1 MVISNETSIK
11 ANRMNTPKYNS
22 KILFYGLLLY
32 LPVFYSQIGT
42 RIPAL
47 KSLRMEFL
55 IGMILIVIIVFKI
68 IQKEIE
74 LNENRFTYASI
85 VFFILLALMIPFAFI
100 KHTAFEIYIAYLK
113 FFLIYFMIISCIG
126 DEKRLRIF
134 TYLYLACISLL
145 FVEPF
150 ILSLQGKGFRF
161 NNHMMRLYGI
171 TGMFD
176 HPNQLGGI
184 TAANLSFFYFLML
197 SHKSK
202 FLKLLFLS
210 LIMISLQVI
219 MLTQSRTAFLTV
231 VAFGFF
237 AWLFSSHKV
246 KFLLILLSAGIV
258 IWNFAPEQTKDRF
271 RTLSHSLEVMDADS
285 DEVYTGNKEL
295 GSMNSRRILLR
306 NSIIIFLEN
315 PIFGVGIHNF
325 VSVSG
330 RRWNSWMPTHCLYT
344 EALSEVGLVGTLS
357 FAYVLILAF
366 KNLNRSKRILEDNLE
381 DNKDK
386 SFLYQLNKAV
396 YIYLL
401 MRLVV
406 GIFGQDLYR
415 MWWWIAGGYSVVI
428 LRIVQNK
435 YLRTEKNG

>member
-1 MVISNETSIK
+1 
-11 ANRMNTPKYNS
+11 MNTPKYDS

-42 RIPAL
+42 RIPPL
-47 KSLRMEFL
+47 KPLRLEFL
-55 IGMILIVIIVFKI
+55 IGVLLIIIIVFKI
-68 IQKEIE
+68 IQKEID
-74 LNENRFTYASI
+74 LSENKFTYAAI
-85 VFFILLALMIPFAFI
+85 LFFVLLALMIPFAFI
-100 KHTAFEIYIAYLK
+100 KHRALFIYTAYLK
-113 FFLIYFMIISCIG
+113 FFLIYFMIISCIS
-126 DEKRLRIF
+126 DEKRLRIL
-134 TYLYLACISLL
+134 TYVYLACIALL

-150 ILSLQGKGFRF
+150 ILSLQGKGFRY

-202 FLKLLFLS
+202 LFKLLFFTL
-210 LIMISLQVI
+210 MIVSFRVV
-219 MLTQSRTAFLTV
+219 MLTQSRTAFLAV

-237 AWLFSSHKV
+237 AWVFSSHKLR
-246 KFLLILLSAGIV
+246 FLLILLFAGIV
-258 IWNFAPEQTKDRF
+258 IWNFTPEQTKDRF
-271 RTLSHSLEVMDADS
+271 RTLGHGLEVMEADS
-285 DEVYTGNKEL
+285 DDAFKGNKEL
-295 GSMNSRRILLR
+295 GSMNSRWILFR
-306 NSIIIFLEN
+306 NSFIIFLEN

-330 RRWNSWMPTHCLYT
+330 RRWDTWLPTHCLYT

-366 KNLNRSKRILEDNLE
+366 KNLVRSKRILEANE
-381 DNKDK
+381 DKT
-386 SFLYQLNKAV
+386 FLYQLNMAV
-396 YIYLL
+396 YVYLL
-401 MRLVV
+401 TRLVV

-415 MWWWIAGGYSVVI
+415 MWWWIAGGFSVVI

-435 YLRTEKNG
+435 YLLTEKNG